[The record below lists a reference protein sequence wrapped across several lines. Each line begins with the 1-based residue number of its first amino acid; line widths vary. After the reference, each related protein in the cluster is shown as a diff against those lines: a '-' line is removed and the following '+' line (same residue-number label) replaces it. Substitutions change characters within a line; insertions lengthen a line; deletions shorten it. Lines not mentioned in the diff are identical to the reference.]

1 MESDIFKKNL
11 TQGLNIIEHITKK
24 NTSLVVLS
32 NVLLETEKNFLKLS
46 ATNLE
51 VSIVW
56 WILSKIKQEG
66 KVLIPASFF
75 KSIIDLIK
83 EDVIK
88 LESEKGNLIFKTE
101 DQEIQIQGV
110 NLDDFPIIPKIETE
124 DFIEIKG
131 EKLNQGL
138 SQVVNIPSFS
148 QTISEISGIYF
159 SFKKDEIKIVAT
171 DGFRLAEKTIDLPQK
186 IKKDFS
192 FILPQTTAKE
202 LINILSFKPND
213 LNIYYNSNQVL
224 FEWLGEETSS
234 PEIHFSSRLIEGEYI
249 NYQDLIPK
257 KYITQIIL
265 NKEEFQTQIK
275 KTGLFSGKISAIKLN
290 IIPQKNQLKIFSQ
303 SPDIGK
309 IEVCLPIKI
318 EKEIK
323 QEIEMSFNYKFL
335 LEGLNNIKSSEIIF
349 GLSENSEDNGPATIK
364 PIGDDSYIYILMPIK
379 NM

>member
-1 MESDIFKKNL
+1 MESNIFKEKLN
-11 TQGLNIIEHITKK
+11 QGLNIIEHIARKST
-24 NTSLVVLS
+24 NLIILN

-51 VSIVW
+51 TSIIW
-56 WILSKIKQEG
+56 WILSEIKQEG
-66 KVLIPASFF
+66 KILIPASFF
-75 KSIIDLIK
+75 KSVIDFIK
-83 EDVIK
+83 EEIIK
-88 LESEKGNLIFKTE
+88 LESQKGNLILKTE
-101 DQEIQIQGV
+101 NQEIQIQGV

-138 SQVVNIPSFS
+138 SQIVNIPSIS

-171 DGFRLAEKTIDLPQK
+171 DGFRLAEKIINLSQK
-186 IKKDFS
+186 INKDFS

-202 LINILSFKPND
+202 LINILSIKPNN
-213 LNIYYNSNQVL
+213 LKIYYNFNQIL
-224 FEWLGEETSS
+224 FEWAGEETSY
-234 PEIHFSSRLIEGEYI
+234 PEIHFYSRLIEGEYI
-249 NYQDLIPK
+249 NYQDIIPK

-265 NKEEFQTQIK
+265 NKEEFQNQIK
-275 KTGLFSGKISAIKLN
+275 KAGLFSGKISAIKLN
-290 IIPQKNQLKIFSQ
+290 VIPQKNQLKIFSQ

-309 IEVCLPIKI
+309 IESYLPIKI

-323 QEIEMSFNYKFL
+323 EEIEICFNYKFL
-335 LEGLNNIKSSEIIF
+335 LDGLNNIKSSEFIF
-349 GLSENSEDNGPATIK
+349 GLSENNGPATIS
-364 PIGDDSYIYILMPIK
+364 PVGDNSYIYILMPIK